1 MHIIPWAALGYGLV
15 VSICTLL
22 GLWLG
27 PELLNNLFAANGFIP
42 HGHCYLWKPGLVSLH
57 VATDT
62 LIGLAYV
69 SISVTLV
76 YLVHKARRDIPF
88 HSVFIA
94 FGFFIIACGATH
106 FIEVWTLW
114 MPVYW
119 LSGTIKLITAIA
131 SVTTA
136 LVIPPLVPQVLTLI
150 ASAKTS
156 EDRKLQLETA
166 NVELETLYQKL
177 KELDQ
182 LKTQFFANVS
192 HDLRTP
198 LALILGP
205 TEKLLSEPNLT
216 NPEQRQNLELV
227 DRNARTLLKRVND
240 LLDVSKLEAGKMEV
254 NYALSDVAELVRL
267 IAANFETIAED
278 RQISFVVET
287 PSSLRASVDPDK
299 WQRIC
304 FNLLSNAFKFTPM
317 GGSIRCILAEVSPQ
331 EQGHRGTEEQVFA
344 LDSLSS
350 SSFTLTIED
359 TGPGVPPELRE
370 AIFEPYRQEEFVTQ
384 QGFGGT
390 GLGLAIVKEFVEL
403 HGGSIEVNQ
412 APKGGAVFTTWMPQA
427 APSDVLSTNTE
438 GLLVPDGNR
447 DFHLDGETIAIA
459 QPAAT
464 DFDKLTS
471 TNLQIDSTRSPQAKT
486 STNYKEIALSVMAE
500 LGHQPNDLESG
511 LNYQSS
517 KIFPSEQSAQ
527 NPQGE
532 IYNSQSPLVLV
543 VEDNPEMNRFIVE
556 SLAPENR
563 VVSARNG
570 QEGLEK
576 AIALHPDLILTDMMM
591 PQMNGD
597 QLVRE
602 VRAIKELDTIPIVL
616 LTAKADDELRVQ
628 MLREGVQDYLMK
640 PFHIEELRARVGNAI
655 AMKRTREILQQ
666 ELQTLDIDLA
676 TLARELT
683 SRQRELQASHQNLE
697 IRVRE
702 RTAELATANELLQE
716 QIALAQQ
723 AEQELRK
730 SEQRFRSYFE
740 LPLVGIAISSP
751 DKGWLDANDK
761 LCDIF
766 GYSRQELTQMTWDQ
780 LTHPD
785 DLPADVEQFQRILAG
800 EIEAYSMDK
809 RFIRKDGQ
817 TIHAS
822 ISTRCVRRTDGS
834 IDYFVA
840 LVQDITERYQAL
852 QALKWERSILRSF
865 FDSASLM
872 MGIVEL
878 VEDDI
883 RHISDNSTSAKFFGL
898 TPEAMQNRLSSSLGV
913 PPQYLRLWIHQ
924 YRLAQ
929 RTQTTIR
936 FEYPHETDLGKKWLS
951 ASVCPIEGASSLH
964 PKFAY
969 VIEDITNRKKSEKER
984 LQLVREQEARAQAE
998 EAQQRYLSLAEAIP
1012 QMVWTA
1018 QPDGSVDYYNQRWF
1032 DYTGTTLEQAQ
1043 GWGWQPILHPDDL
1056 QASVDGW
1063 NNAIDTGET
1072 YEAECRFKRASDGV
1086 YRWHLVRALPLR
1098 DRHQWVVKWFGTC
1111 TDIDD
1116 RKRAE
1121 QSRQFLSEAG
1131 VVLADSLDYQ
1141 ATLERLVH
1149 LAVPHLADWCA
1160 VHTVEPDGSIRQRA
1174 VAHADASKVELAW
1187 EVERRYPFDPKVPR
1201 GLAKVLHTGEAK
1213 LAPEVSDELLVA
1225 IARDP
1230 EHLEILR
1237 KADFKSYMCLP
1248 LIARGRILGA
1258 IAFITAESGRHYN
1271 QADLS
1276 LASELAHRAALAVDN
1291 ARLYHEA
1298 QEANRMKDQF
1308 LAIVSHELRTPI
1320 NAVLGWAQ
1328 LLRSRKF
1335 DENRTAQALETIE
1348 RNAKAQTQL
1357 IESLLD
1363 VSRMIRGNLPL
1374 SLLPVDLVPVIQTS
1388 INSVLATAQ
1397 TREIQVET
1405 VLDPSCGRVQGDP
1418 VRLQQV
1424 MSNLL
1429 SNALKFTPNGGQV
1442 TVRMSIV
1449 IGNRSS
1455 VMANAEES
1463 HQLPITNYQL
1473 PITHYAQIQ
1482 ISDTG
1487 VGITPD
1493 FLPHVFDLFRQADS
1507 TTTRSHGGLGLGLA
1521 IVRYLVEMHGGTV
1534 SAQSPGEGLGATF
1547 TVRLPLLESTQVEL
1561 KTSGVLA
1568 HQHEVPTEVE
1578 DTNQERKN
1586 SSSPSPSLNPQSSS
1600 LNPQSS
1606 SLNPHSSSPS
1616 SSLNPQPSVLSPQSS
1631 SLNPQSSVLS
1641 PQSSSS
1647 SLNPHALSGLRLLL
1661 VEDDADIREVVV
1673 TTLEEA
1679 GASVRAVA
1687 SVPEAMKALDREL
1700 PDLVISDIG
1709 MPLEDGYGLIRQL
1722 RNREAER
1729 GGKIPAIALTAYA
1742 TEEDQQQTL
1751 AAGYQRH
1758 LSKPVETA
1766 QLVAVVANLW
1776 KSAGQIQNDE

>member
-1 MHIIPWAALGYGLV
+1 MHIIPWADLGYGLA

-22 GLWLG
+22 GLWLW

-94 FGFFIIACGATH
+94 FGVFIIACSATH

-131 SVTTA
+131 SVATA
-136 LVIPPLVPQVLTLI
+136 LALPPLVPQVLTLI

-156 EDRKLQLETA
+156 EERKLQLETA

-205 TEKLLSEPNLT
+205 TEKLLAQSLT
-216 NPEQRQNLELV
+216 NQEQRHDIELV
-227 DRNARTLLKRVND
+227 ERNARILLKRVND

-254 NYALSDVAELVRL
+254 NYALIDVAELVRL
-267 IAANFETIAED
+267 IAANFETFAED

-287 PSSLRASVDPDK
+287 PPSLRASVDPDK

-304 FNLLSNAFKFTPM
+304 FNLLSNAFKFTPI
-317 GGSIRCILAEVSPQ
+317 GGSIRCILSEVSPQ
-331 EQGHRGTEEQVFA
+331 SQKPKGREAQIFPLVS
-344 LDSLSS
+344 LDSLSA

-370 AIFEPYRQEEFVTQ
+370 VIFEPYRQEEFVQ
-384 QGFGGT
+384 EQGFGGT

-403 HGGSIEVNQ
+403 HGGCIEVNQ

-427 APSDVLSTNTE
+427 APSGVSRSPVPIDSHAE
-438 GLLVPDGNR
+438 GLSDLPGRNGDLFQTVGGDTR
-447 DFHLDGETIAIA
+447 AIA
-459 QPAAT
+459 HLADHT
-464 DFDKLTS
+464 DLPDKLTP
-471 TNLQIDSTRSPQAKT
+471 TNLHSRSTPSLYSET
-486 STNYKEIALSVMAE
+486 STNYQEIALSVMAE
-500 LGHQPNDLESG
+500 LRYQPNDLESG
-511 LNYQSS
+511 FNYHSSAIFQSD
-517 KIFPSEQSAQ
+517 QSCQ
-527 NPQGE
+527 NPQCA
-532 IYNSQSPLVLV
+532 IPNSQSPLVLV
-543 VEDNPEMNRFIVE
+543 VEDNPEMNQFITE

-563 VVSARNG
+563 VVTARNG
-570 QEGLEK
+570 QEGLDK
-576 AIALHPDLILTDMMM
+576 AIALRPDLILTDMMM
-591 PQMNGD
+591 PQMTGD

-602 VRAIKELDTIPIVL
+602 VRAIRELDIIPIVL
-616 LTAKADDELRVQ
+616 LTAKADDELQVQ

-666 ELQTLDIDLA
+666 ELRTQDQDLA
-676 TLARELT
+676 TLATELA
-683 SRQRELQASHQNLE
+683 SRQRELQSSHQNLE

-702 RTAELATANELLQE
+702 RTAELKAANELLNE
-716 QIALAQQ
+716 QIALAKL

-751 DKGWLDANDK
+751 DKGWLEVNDK

-766 GYSRQELTQMTWDQ
+766 GYSRQELRQMTWDE

-785 DLPADVEQFQRILAG
+785 DLPADVEQFGRVLAG
-800 EIEAYSMDK
+800 EIQGYSMDK
-809 RFIRKDGQ
+809 RFIRKDSQ

-822 ISTRCVRRTDGS
+822 ISTRCVCRTDGS

-840 LVQDITERYQAL
+840 LVQDITERHQAL
-852 QALKWERSILRSF
+852 EELKWERSILRSF

-883 RHISDNSTSAKFFGL
+883 LHISDNSTSAKFYGL

-913 PPQYLRLWIHQ
+913 PPQYRRLWIHQ
-924 YRLAQ
+924 YQLAQ
-929 RTQTTIR
+929 RTKDTIR

-951 ASVCPIEGASSLH
+951 ASVCPIEGSSSLH

-969 VIEDITNRKKSEKER
+969 VIEDITNRKKSERER

-1018 QPDGSVDYYNQRWF
+1018 QPDGAVDYYNQRWF

-1043 GWGWQPILHPDDL
+1043 GWGWQPTLHPDDL
-1056 QASVDGW
+1056 LSSIDGW

-1086 YRWHLVRALPLR
+1086 FRWHLVRGLPLR
-1098 DRHQWVVKWFGTC
+1098 DRNGWVVKWFGTC

-1121 QSRQFLSEAG
+1121 EARQFLSEAG

-1160 VHTVEPDGSIRQRA
+1160 VHTVEPDGSIRQQS
-1174 VAHADASKVELAW
+1174 VAHPDSSKIDLAW

-1201 GLAKVLHTGEAK
+1201 GLAKVLHTGEAE
-1213 LAPEVSDELLVA
+1213 LVPEIPDELLVA
-1225 IARDP
+1225 IARAP
-1230 EHLEILR
+1230 EHLKILR
-1237 KADFKSYMCLP
+1237 KAGFKSYMCLP

-1271 QADLS
+1271 RTDLS

-1335 DENRTAQALETIE
+1335 DEARTAQALETIE

-1374 SLLPVDLVPVIQTS
+1374 NLLSVDLVPVIQTS
-1388 INSVLATAQ
+1388 INSVLPTAQ
-1397 TREIQVET
+1397 TREIQVER
-1405 VLDPSCGRVQGDP
+1405 VLDPCCGRVQGDP

-1429 SNALKFTPNGGQV
+1429 SNAIKFTDDGGRV
-1442 TVRMSIV
+1442 TVRLSIV
-1449 IGNRSS
+1449 MGNGEW
-1455 VMANAEES
+1455 AIKNGEES
-1463 HQLPITNYQL
+1463 HQLPIAHHLSPMSNY
-1473 PITHYAQIQ
+1473 AEIQ

-1487 VGITPD
+1487 SGITPD

-1521 IVRYLVEMHGGTV
+1521 IVRYLVELHGGTV
-1534 SAQSPGEGLGATF
+1534 GAESPGEGLGATF
-1547 TVRLPLLESTQVEL
+1547 TVRLPLVERMQV
-1561 KTSGVLA
+1561 
-1568 HQHEVPTEVE
+1568 
-1578 DTNQERKN
+1578 
-1586 SSSPSPSLNPQSSS
+1586 
-1600 LNPQSS
+1600 
-1606 SLNPHSSSPS
+1606 
-1616 SSLNPQPSVLSPQSS
+1616 
-1631 SLNPQSSVLS
+1631 
-1641 PQSSSS
+1641 
-1647 SLNPHALSGLRLLL
+1647 GLR
-1661 VEDDADIREVVV
+1661 EQD
-1673 TTLEEA
+1673 
-1679 GASVRAVA
+1679 
-1687 SVPEAMKALDREL
+1687 
-1700 PDLVISDIG
+1700 
-1709 MPLEDGYGLIRQL
+1709 
-1722 RNREAER
+1722 
-1729 GGKIPAIALTAYA
+1729 
-1742 TEEDQQQTL
+1742 
-1751 AAGYQRH
+1751 
-1758 LSKPVETA
+1758 
-1766 QLVAVVANLW
+1766 
-1776 KSAGQIQNDE
+1776 

>member
-1 MHIIPWAALGYGLV
+1 MHIIPWANLGYGLA
-15 VSICTLL
+15 VSIGTLL
-22 GLWLG
+22 GLWLW

-69 SISVTLV
+69 SISATLV

-94 FGFFIIACGATH
+94 FGAFIIACGATH
-106 FIEVWTLW
+106 FMEVWTLW

-136 LVIPPLVPQVLTLI
+136 LALPPLVPQVLSLI
-150 ASAKTS
+150 ASVKTS
-156 EDRKLQLETA
+156 QERKLQLETA
-166 NVELETLYQKL
+166 NAELETLYQKL

-182 LKTQFFANVS
+182 LKTKFFANVS

-205 TEKLLSEPNLT
+205 TEKLLSQPLT
-216 NPEQRQNLELV
+216 NQEQHHNLELV
-227 DRNARTLLKRVND
+227 ERNARILLKRVND

-267 IAANFETIAED
+267 IAANFETFAED

-287 PSSLRASVDPDK
+287 PPSLRASVDPDK

-304 FNLLSNAFKFTPM
+304 FNLLSNAFKFTPI
-317 GGSIRCILAEVSPQ
+317 GGSIRCILSEVSPQ
-331 EQGHRGTEEQVFA
+331 ERGRGEESH
-344 LDSLSS
+344 LLTS
-350 SSFTLTIED
+350 SSFILTIED

-370 AIFEPYRQEEFVTQ
+370 VIFEPYRQEEFAAP

-412 APKGGAVFTTWMPQA
+412 APTGGAVFMTWMPQA
-427 APSDVLSTNTE
+427 APSDVLSVAEPIDRHAE
-438 GLLVPDGNR
+438 GLSDLAEGN
-447 DFHLDGETIAIA
+447 GELFPSGGGDTIAIA
-459 QPAAT
+459 QPAPT
-464 DFDKLTS
+464 DLPDKLTA
-471 TNLQIDSTRSPQAKT
+471 TNLQTDSTPSPQGKA
-486 STNYKEIALSVMAE
+486 STNYQEIALSVMAE
-500 LGHQPNDLESG
+500 LRHQHNNLEPG
-511 LNYQSS
+511 FNYQSS
-517 KIFPSEQSAQ
+517 EIFPSDQSGQ
-527 NPQGE
+527 NPQSATL
-532 IYNSQSPLVLV
+532 NAQSPLVLV

-563 VVSARNG
+563 VVTARNG
-570 QEGLEK
+570 QEGLDK
-576 AIALHPDLILTDMMM
+576 AIALRPDLILSDMMM

-597 QLVRE
+597 ELVRQ
-602 VRAIKELDTIPIVL
+602 VRAIKELDMIPIVL

-628 MLREGVQDYLMK
+628 LLREGVQDYLMK

-655 AMKRTREILQQ
+655 AIKRTREILQQ
-666 ELQTLDIDLA
+666 ELQTLDLDLA
-676 TLARELT
+676 TLANELA
-683 SRQRELQASHQNLE
+683 SRQRELQSSHQNLE

-716 QIALAQQ
+716 QIALAQL

-751 DKGWLDANDK
+751 DKGWLEANDK

-766 GYSRQELTQMTWDQ
+766 GYSRQELRQMTWAE

-785 DLPADVEQFQRILAG
+785 DLPADVEQFQRVLAG
-800 EIEAYSMDK
+800 EIEGYSLDK
-809 RFIRKDGQ
+809 RFIRKEGQ

-840 LVQDITERYQAL
+840 LVQDITERHQAL
-852 QALKWERSILRSF
+852 EALKWEKSILRSF

-883 RHISDNSTSAKFFGL
+883 LHISDNSTSAKFFGL
-898 TPEAMQNRLSSSLGV
+898 TPEAMQNRLGSSLGV

-1018 QPDGSVDYYNQRWF
+1018 QPNGAVDYYNQRWF

-1043 GWGWQPILHPDDL
+1043 GWGWQPVLHPDDL

-1063 NNAIDTGET
+1063 NNAVDTGET

-1098 DRHQWVVKWFGTC
+1098 DRNGWVVKWFGTC

-1121 QSRQFLSEAG
+1121 EARQFLSEAG
-1131 VVLADSLDYQ
+1131 VVLSDSLDYQ

-1174 VAHADASKVELAW
+1174 VAHLDSSKVDLAW
-1187 EVERRYPFDPKVPR
+1187 QVERRYPFDPKVPR
-1201 GLAKVLHTGEAK
+1201 GLANVLHTGEAE
-1213 LAPEVSDELLVA
+1213 LVPEIPDELLVA
-1225 IARDP
+1225 IACDS
-1230 EHLEILR
+1230 EHLKILR

-1335 DENRTAQALETIE
+1335 DEKRTAQALETIE

-1374 SLLPVDLVPVIQTS
+1374 NLLAVDMVPVIQTS
-1388 INSVLATAQ
+1388 ITSVLATAQ

-1405 VLDPSCGRVQGDP
+1405 VLDPSGGRVQGDP

-1429 SNALKFTPNGGQV
+1429 SNALKFTPNGGRV
-1442 TVRMSIV
+1442 TVRLSIV
-1449 IGNRSS
+1449 MGNGSS
-1455 VMANAEES
+1455 IMANPEES

-1473 PITHYAQIQ
+1473 AITNYAQIQ

-1487 VGITPD
+1487 LGISPE

-1521 IVRYLVEMHGGTV
+1521 IVRYLVELHGGTV
-1534 SAQSPGEGLGATF
+1534 SAESPGEGLGATF
-1547 TVRLPLLESTQVEL
+1547 TVRLPLLETQVGQ
-1561 KTSGVLA
+1561 KTSAVLA
-1568 HQHEVPTEVE
+1568 QRHFVPTEGE
-1578 DTNQERKN
+1578 DANQERKN
-1586 SSSPSPSLNPQSSS
+1586 SSSSSLPSPQSSVLS
-1600 LNPQSS
+1600 PESSSSS
-1606 SLNPHSSSPS
+1606 SLLS
-1616 SSLNPQPSVLSPQSS
+1616 PQPSVLSPQSS
-1631 SLNPQSSVLS
+1631 SSSLS
-1641 PQSSSS
+1641 P
-1647 SLNPHALSGLRLLL
+1647 LSGLHLLL

-1679 GASVRAVA
+1679 GAKVRAVA
-1687 SVPEAMKALDREL
+1687 SVPEALKALDREL
-1700 PDLVISDIG
+1700 PDLLISDIG

-1742 TEEDQQQTL
+1742 TEEDQQQAL
-1751 AAGYQRH
+1751 ATGYQRH

-1766 QLVAVVANLW
+1766 ELVAVVANLW
-1776 KSAGQIQNDE
+1776 KSPGQIRNDE